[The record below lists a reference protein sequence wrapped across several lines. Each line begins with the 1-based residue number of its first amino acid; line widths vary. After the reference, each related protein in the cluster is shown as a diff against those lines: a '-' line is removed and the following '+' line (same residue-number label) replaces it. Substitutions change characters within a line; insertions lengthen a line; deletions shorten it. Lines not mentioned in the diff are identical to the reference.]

1 MAVTASDIR
10 NAADLLDGPDH
21 PHTIRRSPDAVPDTW
36 LRAYAEVGKSPAH
49 LILQGARRFHGDAGP
64 RRRGA
69 PTRRDH
75 HVGGKPRP
83 GRCLSRDEYGHTGRY
98 RDAGTNPF
106 AKVSRT
112 RAFGA
117 EVVLEGRN
125 LNECEG
131 LVSQLIEERGLS
143 LIHPYDNELVMTGQG
158 TAGLEMLT
166 DCDDLDAL
174 VVPIGGGGLIGG
186 IATIARDMRPNLK
199 IYGVQT
205 ELYPT
210 MKLAVAGKDITCGGE
225 TLAEGIAVKKPGG
238 VTKPVVS
245 NLVDDILLVDEQS
258 LEWAVGSLIEQQ
270 RVVSEGAG
278 AAGIAAIRQNPS
290 LFAGKKVGVVIC
302 GGNIDP
308 RLLASILNR
317 NMASDGRLARLRIDI
332 SDEPG
337 MLAAITASIS
347 RCGGNIVEIYHQRL
361 FYDVPAKLAKIDAVI
376 ETRGPEHVDEIIA
389 DLRGSNFL
397 VRQLKTVLQASP
409 PEQAIGVRHLF
420 PCLAR
425 RNRTA

>member
-1 MAVTASDIR
+1 MTVSATDIR
-10 NAADLLDGPDH
+10 QAAERLDGHVIKTPFVQA
-21 PHTIRRSPDAVPDTW
+21 PMLSSSLGCEVRLKLENLQHTSSFKA
-36 LRAYAEVGKSPAH
+36 
-49 LILQGARRFHGDAGP
+49 
-64 RRRGA
+64 RGA
-69 PTRRDH
+69 FIAMQA
-75 HVGGKPRP
+75 
-83 GRCLSRDEYGHTGRY
+83 LSDEARKRGVITMS
-98 RDAGTNPF
+98 AGNHAQAVAYHARQMGIPAVIVMPAQTPF

-112 RAFGA
+112 RAHGA

-131 LVSQLIEERGLS
+131 LVSRLVDERGLS
-143 LIHPYDNELVMTGQG
+143 LIHPYDDELVMTGQG
-158 TAGLEMLT
+158 SVGLEMLT
-166 DCDDLDAL
+166 EDDSLDVL

-186 IATIARDMRPNLK
+186 IATIARDMRPNIR

-205 ELYPT
+205 ELYPA
-210 MKLAVAGKDITCGGE
+210 MKLAVANKDITCGGE

-238 VTKPVVS
+238 VTRLVIAD
-245 NLVDDILLVDEQS
+245 LVDDILLVNEQS

-270 RVVSEGAG
+270 RIVAEGAG
-278 AAGIAAIRQNPS
+278 AAGIAAIHQHRS
-290 LFAGKKVGVVIC
+290 IFAGKKVGAVIC

-337 MLAAITASIS
+337 MLASITASIG

-376 ETRGPEHVDEIIA
+376 ETRGPDHVDEIIA
-389 DLRGSNFL
+389 DLRAANFI
-397 VRQLKTVLQASP
+397 VHQMEDSS
-409 PEQAIGVRHLF
+409 GG
-420 PCLAR
+420 
-425 RNRTA
+425 

>member
-1 MAVTASDIR
+1 MSVSAEDIR
-10 NAADLLDGPDH
+10 QAASQLDGHVIRTPFVDA
-21 PHTIRRSPDAVPDTW
+21 PMLSRTLGCDLSLKLENLQHTSSFKARGAYMAMQALNEDA
-36 LRAYAEVGKSPAH
+36 K
-49 LILQGARRFHGDAGP
+49 
-64 RRRGA
+64 RRGVI
-69 PTRRDH
+69 TM
-75 HVGGKPRP
+75 
-83 GRCLSRDEYGHTGRY
+83 S
-98 RDAGTNPF
+98 AGNHAQAIAYHAQNMGIPAVIVMPAQTPF

-112 RAFGA
+112 RAYGA

-131 LVSQLIEERGLS
+131 TVNKLIEERGLS

-166 DCDDLDAL
+166 DRDDLEVL
-174 VVPIGGGGLIGG
+174 LVPIGGGGLISG

-210 MKLAVAGKDITCGGE
+210 MKLAVSGQEIVCGGE

-238 VTKPVVS
+238 VTKPVVES
-245 NLVDDILLVDEQS
+245 LVDDIRLVNEQS
-258 LEWAVGSLIEQQ
+258 LEWAVGALIEQQ
-270 RVVSEGAG
+270 RIVAEGAG
-278 AAGIAAIRQNPS
+278 AAGIAALYQHREI
-290 LFAGKKVGVVIC
+290 FAGKRVGTVIC

-337 MLAAITASIS
+337 MLAAISSSIS

-376 ETRGPEHVDEIIA
+376 ETRGPDHVDEIIA
-389 DLRGSNFL
+389 DLRGANFQ
-397 VRQLKTVLQASP
+397 VQQLDDSS
-409 PEQAIGVRHLF
+409 GM
-420 PCLAR
+420 
-425 RNRTA
+425 